1 MSELRLV
8 PAALTVWLASILCL
22 TVGTWAGLALAA
34 SAGLVWLIANQA
46 GQALLVSTLGCAS
59 STVATVRVRIAR
71 GWDFGDRAVGR
82 VTAAPK
88 RTDSGSWLT
97 RIAVDGHPST
107 LAVFSTELPGGVE
120 PGATVTATGALKAS
134 SVPGVNPY
142 VMNGDVE
149 LVAPPTGYAGFAAH
163 ARRTFADSVA
173 ATVGPSSRGLIP
185 GMVLGDTSA
194 QTAAEEQAYIA
205 TGLSHLSAVSGSNV
219 TYVTT
224 AAVVVATLVGFGLR
238 TRLACAA
245 ASLLLFAGLV
255 GPEPSVLRASV
266 TGLVG
271 LAAVVASSRAEP
283 MHALSIA
290 VIALVLADTDL
301 AVHYGFALSVAATAG
316 IVALQPLL
324 YRWLAP
330 TGWPDILVRA
340 VAVAIAAD
348 VVTMPIVSMMAGEV
362 SLVSAAANVL
372 VAPVT
377 GAVTVLG
384 LAAAVLCLI
393 PGGLEAPVLMIIQ
406 PMTWWVH
413 AVATHGARLPFAT
426 VETGPVAALVAYGW
440 VIAGV
445 MAKRPRATFAAAAVV
460 IGALHIQP
468 LPAPVV
474 DQAALRA
481 HVVATRGEIEPVP
494 PGTEIVVVLET
505 GSPTKRPT
513 KTPDG
518 IPVIFPNRDGPIRLR
533 ADGTRSPP

>member
-8 PAALTVWLASILCL
+8 PAALTVWLASIVSL

-34 SAGLVWLIANQA
+34 GAGLVCLTIGQPGQSLLTTGLGSASCAVASVRCRVANEWVY
-46 GQALLVSTLGCAS
+46 GETTTG
-59 STVATVRVRIAR
+59 TVA
-71 GWDFGDRAVGR
+71 
-82 VTAAPK
+82 AAPK
-88 RTDSGSWLT
+88 LTEGGSWLT
-97 RIAVDGHPST
+97 RISVAGHPST
-107 LAVFSTELPGGVE
+107 LTVFSPHVPTRVE
-120 PGATVTATGALKAS
+120 PGATVAVTGVLKTSRITA
-134 SVPGVNPY
+134 VNPY
-142 VMNGDVE
+142 VMNGEVE
-149 LVAPPTGYAGFAAH
+149 LLTPPTGYAAFAAH
-163 ARRTFADSVA
+163 VRRTFNESVA
-173 ATVGPSSRGLIP
+173 ATVGPSSQGLIP

-194 QTAAEEQAYIA
+194 QTGAEEQAYIA

-224 AAVVVATLVGFGLR
+224 AAVVAATLLGFGLR

-245 ASLLLFAGLV
+245 AALCLFAGLV

-266 TGLVG
+266 TGMVG
-271 LAAVVASSRAEP
+271 LVAVLTSSRAEP
-283 MHALSIA
+283 IHALSIA
-290 VIALVLADTDL
+290 VIALVLVDTDL

-316 IVALQPLL
+316 IVALHPLI

-384 LAAAVLCLI
+384 LLAAVCCLL
-393 PGGLEAPVLMIIQ
+393 PGGLEIPLLLLIQ

-413 AVATHGARLPFAT
+413 SVATVGARLPFAT
-426 VETGPVAALVAYGW
+426 VEAGPLAALVAYGW
-440 VIAGV
+440 ILAGLMASRPRLTFALTVSVIAV
-445 MAKRPRATFAAAAVV
+445 
-460 IGALHIQP
+460 LHLQP
-468 LPAPVV
+468 LPAPPV
-474 DQAALRA
+474 DQSALNA
-481 HVVATRGEIEPVP
+481 YVVATRGDIEPVP
-494 PGTEIVVVLET
+494 AGTELVVVLEQ
-505 GSPTKRPT
+505 GAPTKRPA
-513 KTPDG
+513 KTPEG
-518 IPVIFPNRDGPIRLR
+518 IPVVFPNRDGPVTLR

>member
-8 PAALTVWLASILCL
+8 PAALTVWLASILCV
-22 TVGTWAGLALAA
+22 TVGTWAGLALVAA
-34 SAGLVWLIANQA
+34 AGLICLVCGHP
-46 GQALLVSTLGCAS
+46 GQSLLAVGLGCAS
-59 STVATVRVRIAR
+59 CAVASVRVRVAQN
-71 GWDFGDRAVGR
+71 WEFGERITGR
-82 VTAAPK
+82 VTSAPK
-88 RTDSGSWLT
+88 LTSGGSWLT
-97 RIAVDGHPST
+97 RISPDGHPST
-107 LAVFSTELPGGVE
+107 LAVFSTQLPDGVE
-120 PGATVTATGALKAS
+120 PGATVVATGALKAS
-134 SVPGVNPY
+134 RVAAVNPY
-142 VMNGDVE
+142 VFNGEVE
-149 LVAPPTGYAGFAAH
+149 MVQPPTGYAAFAAH
-163 ARRTFADSVA
+163 VRRTFAESVD

-224 AAVVVATLVGFGLR
+224 AAVVAATLIGCGLR

-245 ASLLLFAGLV
+245 AALLLFAGLV

-271 LAAVVASSRAEP
+271 LVAVIASTRAEP
-283 MHALSIA
+283 VHALCIA

-316 IVALQPLL
+316 IVTLHPLL

-348 VVTMPIVSMMAGEV
+348 VVTMPIVSLMAGEV

-384 LAAAVLCLI
+384 LLAAVLCLL
-393 PGGLEAPVLMIIQ
+393 PGGLEVPLLIAIEPL
-406 PMTWWVH
+406 TWWVH
-413 AVATHGARLPFAT
+413 AVATNGARLPFAK
-426 VETGPVAALVAYGW
+426 VEAGPVMVLVAYGW
-440 VIAGV
+440 VIAGL
-445 MAKRPRATFAAAAVV
+445 MARRPRITFAITAGV
-460 IGALHIQP
+460 IGALHLQP

-474 DQAALRA
+474 DQTALRA
-481 HVVATRGEIEPVP
+481 HVVATRSEIEPVP
-494 PGTEIVVVLET
+494 PGTELVVVLEP
-505 GSPTKRPT
+505 GAPTKRPT
-513 KTPDG
+513 KTPAG
-518 IPVIFPNRDGPIRLR
+518 IPVIFPNRDGAITLR
-533 ADGTRSPP
+533 ADGSRSPP